1 MDRPFKGWLYKV
13 KQSAGR
19 ASRLFSESNRRFF
32 TLDFPDQ
39 LIYYSNT
46 EGSSQISRPIRF
58 QDVIKVEPM
67 NAEALLE
74 LGACHSLSELQAA
87 QGVTQATPP
96 LARSDSKSSIASRRS
111 LSSLVTWRG
120 GAVVERYGLVLFYK
134 QSSEEH
140 RMQLLCSK
148 EEATKWIAA
157 LTVAKCL
164 GNRRAEVTGTND
176 DVTNE
181 EVSTES
187 GSGSRSRSSS
197 PSASRFTS
205 GT

>member
-1 MDRPFKGWLYKV
+1 MDKPFKGWLYKL
-13 KQSAGR
+13 KQNAGR

-39 LIYYSNT
+39 LIYYSNA

-58 QDVIKVEPM
+58 QDVIRVEPM

-87 QGVTQATPP
+87 QGVAQATPP

-111 LSSLVTWRG
+111 LSSLVAWRG
-120 GAVVERYGLVLFYK
+120 GAVAERFGFVLFYR

-164 GNRRAEVTGTND
+164 GNRRAELAGAKEEVPS
-176 DVTNE
+176 E
-181 EVSTES
+181 EVSTE
-187 GSGSRSRSSS
+187 SGSRSRSSS
-197 PSASRFTS
+197 PSASRFIS
-205 GT
+205 GN